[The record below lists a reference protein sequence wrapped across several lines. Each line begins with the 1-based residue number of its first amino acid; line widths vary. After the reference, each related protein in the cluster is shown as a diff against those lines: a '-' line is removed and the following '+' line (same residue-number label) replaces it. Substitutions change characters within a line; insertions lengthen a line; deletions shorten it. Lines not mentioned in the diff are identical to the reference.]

1 MKFNK
6 RYTYPKT
13 VREEINGKRHYVIP
27 GQKHLPSVTTILD
40 ATQPEEKRQKLAQWK
55 ARVGERE
62 AERIRVESTTIG
74 SKMHSILEHYLIGQ
88 GELLD
93 LSENGSQAHRMAN
106 VIIEKGLP
114 DLEEIYG
121 LEATLYN
128 PEKYAGAADCVGVYQ
143 GRESIIDFK
152 TTNRPKQD
160 DWIHNYYHQL
170 CLYAAAHDVVYNTEI
185 EQGVILMVSRDLFF
199 QKFVINGSRF
209 RQFKQ
214 EALNLV
220 ERYYANIQD
229 RTTQEV
235 EEGSTSREDH

>member
-1 MKFNK
+1 MKWNK
-6 RYTYPKT
+6 LYNYPKS
-13 VREEINGKRHYVIP
+13 VRELIGNKRHYSI
-27 GQKHLPSVTTILD
+27 GEQKLPSVTTILD
-40 ATQPEEKRQKLAQWK
+40 ATQPEDKRKKLAEWK
-55 ARVGERE
+55 ARVGEQE

-74 SKMHSILEHYLIGQ
+74 SKMHSILEHYLMGQ

-93 LSENGSQAHRMAN
+93 LSEKGSQAHRMAN
-106 VIIEKGLP
+106 VIVEKGLP
-114 DLEEIYG
+114 DLEEIWG

-170 CLYAAAHDVVYNTEI
+170 CLYAAAHDAVYGTQI
-185 EQGVILMVSRDLFF
+185 EQGVILMVSRDCFF
-199 QKFVINGSRF
+199 QKFTINGSRF

-214 EALNLV
+214 EALELV
-220 ERYYANIQD
+220 DKYYKTI
-229 RTTQEV
+229 
-235 EEGSTSREDH
+235 